1 MPAPQWILLLPD
13 IKTDTELSITLNEAA
28 QQDCESLT
36 QLAMASK
43 QHWGYSQEFMQSC
56 YAELAVTP
64 HKLAHHDF
72 YYKKALL
79 AGQIA
84 GFYCLQK
91 LSANKFELEAL
102 FVSPEHIGKGIGQW
116 LWQDLLNA
124 ASTQGGEQLLIASDP
139 HAEAFYLKMGAVKTG
154 DIPSGSIP
162 GRSLPLLVLE
172 LFK

>member
-13 IKTDTELSITLNEAA
+13 TELSVTLHEAA
-28 QQDCESLT
+28 EQDCVSLT
-36 QLAMASK
+36 QLAVASK

-64 HKLAHHDF
+64 KKLAHRDS

-79 AGQIA
+79 AGHIA

-91 LSANKFELEAL
+91 LSANKFELGAL
-102 FVSPEHIGKGIGQW
+102 FVSPEHIGKGIGQR
-116 LWQDLLNA
+116 LWQDLLSA
-124 ASTQGGEQLLIASDP
+124 ASAQGGEHLLIASDP

-162 GRSLPLLVLE
+162 SRRLPLLVVE
-172 LFK
+172 LTK